1 MKLHNLRPAKG
12 GENKGKKRVGRG
24 IGSGLGRKSGR
35 GTKGQAKRQA
45 GNPVRPGFEGGQLPL
60 FQRLP
65 KRGFNN
71 PTKKHFAVVNVKDLN
86 CFEEGTEI
94 TPELLFESG
103 LCRERDAKNGVKI
116 LGDGELE
123 VGLTVKAHKFTKSA
137 EEKINEAGGK
147 AEVI

>member
-1 MKLHNLRPAKG
+1 MKLHNLKPAKG
-12 GENKGKKRVGRG
+12 GTSKNKKRVGRG

-71 PTKKHFAVVNVKDLN
+71 PTKKSYALVNVKDLN
-86 CFEEGTEI
+86 RFDEGTEI
-94 TPELLFESG
+94 TPEVLFEAG
-103 LCRERDAKNGVKI
+103 LCKKRDAKNGVKI

-123 VGLTVKAHKFTKSA
+123 VALTVKAQKFTKSA

-147 AEVI
+147 AKVI